1 VPGVCFGVDAFKQS
15 ALGAARM
22 EGVPVRITTTS
33 HNYFGYPREQVFA
46 DTKATMPA
54 IIEALTKPLAAAEK
68 KVGPRQQV
76 QPHRIQFKGTLDEV
90 QYFFIKNQWTD
101 GLPIIPP
108 TEDRVE
114 KMLAGTSQPPDKVL
128 GLMGPEFWEVTVE
141 KVAINAVMA
150 GCKPEYLPVV
160 LAATGGAI
168 EKDQRSWMVS
178 ATSIVP
184 MYLVNGPIRNEIGM
198 NAGLGAQGPGN
209 QANASIGRAI
219 MLCQINLGGWWP
231 GRNAL
236 GSQGH
241 PAQYTF
247 CVPENE
253 EQSPWEP
260 FHVDMG
266 YQAEES
272 VLSLFVEYGG
282 MCGGCEGMRR
292 TIPKSLS
299 NIQRPFQ
306 ATVLLDP
313 SLAQIISDEGFTKQ
327 ELQKWLWENTTETFE
342 EWWQDPFLPNF
353 IEKNIGEPGYW
364 PERYKKGNLPPD
376 TIVPKFPSPESINVI
391 VIGGGSKV
399 LYQTGGNKYRFSAS
413 IDRWR

>member
-1 VPGVCFGVDAFKQS
+1 
-15 ALGAARM
+15 M
-22 EGVPVRITTTS
+22 EGTPIRIVTTS
-33 HNYFGYPREQVFA
+33 HNYFGYPQEEVFT
-46 DTKATMPA
+46 DTRAAMPA
-54 IIEALTKPLAAAEK
+54 IIEALTKPLTAEERTIR
-68 KVGPRQQV
+68 PRK
-76 QPHRIQFKGTLDEV
+76 QFKLDRIILKGNLDEI
-90 QYFFIKNQWTD
+90 QYSFAKNQWTD

-114 KMLAGTSQPPDKVL
+114 KMLKGTSHPLDEVM

-160 LAATGGAI
+160 LAAIGGCI
-168 EKDQRSWMVS
+168 EKDRGQWMVS

-184 MYLVNGPIRNEIGM
+184 MYLVNGPIRNEISM

-219 MLCQINLGGWWP
+219 MLGFINLGGWWP
-231 GRNAL
+231 GRNSL

-253 EQSPWEP
+253 ERSPWEP
-260 FHVDMG
+260 YHVEKG
-266 YQAEES
+266 YKAEES
-272 VLSLFVEYGG
+272 VLSVIVEYGG

-306 ATVLLDP
+306 GTILLDP
-313 SLAQIISDEGFTKQ
+313 SLAQIIANEGFTKK

-364 PERYKKGNLPPD
+364 PERYKKGNLPPNAL
-376 TIVPKFPSPESINVI
+376 VPKFPAPESLNII

-399 LYQTGGNKYRFSAS
+399 LYQTGGNKFQFSVS
-413 IDRWR
+413 IDQWR